1 MEKEVYFVKSFEED
15 FILKTLRG
23 KKKAPFQSIHSIIK
37 SSVIKPNT
45 KSFGREM
52 RLATTILHKNY
63 LKTYRPQGLIFQT
76 NEKPKYVLPFD
87 LVLLSKSNKIVVHYY
102 RIKNHLHEFYNHE
115 LIEGFEKFIFDDF
128 EKLIE
133 AFPSPQSA
141 WEEVN
146 RFRKLH
152 GYSVLPKQKYRLV
165 EYDEAVFTKPIKIRP
180 VALFGYRS
188 ETRELAR
195 KLGLHCYISAKDFY
209 KKIAVSN

>member
-1 MEKEVYFVKSFEED
+1 
-15 FILKTLRG
+15 
-23 KKKAPFQSIHSIIK
+23 
-37 SSVIKPNT
+37 
-45 KSFGREM
+45 M

-102 RIKNHLHEFYNHE
+102 RIKNQLHEFYNHE

-133 AFPSPQSA
+133 SFPSPQSA

-180 VALFGYRS
+180 VAIFGYRS

-195 KLGLHCYISAKDFY
+195 KLGLHCYVSAKDFY
-209 KKIAVSN
+209 NKFVIKN